1 MQSLFMSVAAA
12 KVEGLAAEHSWVGG
26 QPVPGRGGTRPVVEP
41 ATGRPFAEVSLLDG
55 AQSAAAL
62 AAARSAVAAWAAL
75 SFAERGAHLLALREA
90 VLSDA
95 DGIARLISREQG
107 KPAVEAHLAEV
118 FPALEQLRYAAFN
131 AERILRDEPVRSEV
145 VLFAHKRARLVY
157 VPFGVVLLITPWNY
171 PFLIPVVGIAA
182 ALAAGNTVVLKPA
195 PSTTLV
201 ALRLGELATRA
212 GLPPGVLNVVAID
225 DPVAATLVGHP
236 GVGKIVFTGSVETG
250 RKVMTAAAANL
261 TPVLL
266 ELGGKDAAIVCR
278 DADLDR
284 AARGIV
290 WGAFMNAG
298 QTCAS
303 VERVYVEQAV
313 AEAFVGRVV
322 EETRRLRMGDPAGD
336 EVEVG
341 PLSLE
346 RQRRVVEAH
355 VADALSCGARAL
367 TGGAR
372 AEGAGWFYPP
382 TVLVD
387 VDHSM
392 RVMREES
399 FGPVL
404 PIMPVASVDEAIRLA
419 NDSEFGL
426 TASGWTRDPAMA
438 RRLQQELQAGVVT
451 INDCVSSYGEPTAPW
466 GGFKRSGIGRT
477 HGAVGLREM
486 AQVKYVS
493 DDDSAAPALW
503 WYPYGRGLLRLAQA
517 ANSAVHDRSLI
528 RKLRAQLRL
537 ITSARFR
544 ERVSLRALVSRIDR
558 LLR

>member
-1 MQSLFMSVAAA
+1 MSVAAA
-12 KVEGLAAEHSWVGG
+12 KVEGLAAEHSRVGG
-26 QPVPGRGGTRPVVEP
+26 QPVPGRAGSRPVVEP

-55 AQSAAAL
+55 TQAAAAV
-62 AAARSAVAAWAAL
+62 AAARAASAAWAAL
-75 SFAERGAHLLALREA
+75 SFAERAAHLLALREA

-95 DGIARLISREQG
+95 EGIARLISREQG

-118 FPALEQLRYAAFN
+118 FPALEQLRYVALH
-131 AERILRDEPVRSEV
+131 AERVLRDEPVRSEV
-145 VLFAHKRARLVY
+145 VLFAHKRARLVH
-157 VPFGVVLLITPWNY
+157 VPYGVVLLITPWNY

-201 ALRLGELATRA
+201 ALRLAELAASA
-212 GLPPGVLNVVAID
+212 GLPPGVLNVVATD
-225 DPVAATLVGHP
+225 DQVAASLVTDP
-236 GVGKIVFTGSVETG
+236 AVGKIAFTGSVETG
-250 RKVMTAAAANL
+250 KKIMAAAAANL

-303 VERVYVEQAV
+303 VERVYVEQSV
-313 AEAFVGRVV
+313 AEAFTARVV

-355 VADALSCGARAL
+355 VADALSRGARAL

-382 TVLVD
+382 TVLVG

-419 NDSEFGL
+419 NDTEFGL
-426 TASGWTRDPAMA
+426 TASGWTRDPATA
-438 RRLQQELQAGVVT
+438 RRLQKELQAGVVT

-477 HGAVGLREM
+477 HGAAGLREM

-493 DDDSAAPALW
+493 EDDSAAPALW
-503 WYPYGRGLLRLAQA
+503 WYPYSRDLLRLAEA
-517 ANSAVHDRSLI
+517 ANPAIHARSLM
-528 RKLRAQLRL
+528 RKLRAQLQL
-537 ITSARFR
+537 IASRRFR
-544 ERVSLRALVSRIDR
+544 GRVSLSSLLSRIDR
-558 LLR
+558 LLL

>member
-1 MQSLFMSVAAA
+1 MSVAAKA
-12 KVEGLAAEHSWVGG
+12 VEAAAEHSWVGG
-26 QPVPGRGGTRPVVEP
+26 QPVPGRLGRRPAVEP
-41 ATGRPFAEVSLLDG
+41 ATGRTFAEVSLLDG
-55 AQSAAAL
+55 AQAAEAV
-62 AAARSAVAAWAAL
+62 AVARSASAAWAAL
-75 SFAERGAHLLALREA
+75 SFAERGRHLLALRDV
-90 VLSDA
+90 VLSEA
-95 DGIARLISREQG
+95 DGLARLISREQG

-118 FPALEQLRYAAFN
+118 FPALEHLRYAALH
-131 AERILRDEPVRSEV
+131 AEGVLRDEPVRSEV
-145 VLFAHKRARLVY
+145 VLFAHKRARLVH
-157 VPFGVVLLITPWNY
+157 VPYGVVLLITPWNY
-171 PFLIPVVGIAA
+171 PFLIPVVGLAA

-212 GLPPGVLNVVAID
+212 GLPPGVLNVVATD
-225 DPVAATLVGHP
+225 DQVAAALVADP
-236 GVGKIVFTGSVETG
+236 RLGKIAFTGSVETG
-250 RKVMTAAAANL
+250 KNVMAAAAANL

-303 VERVYVEQAV
+303 VERVYVEQPV
-313 AEAFVGRVV
+313 AEVFIARVV
-322 EETRRLRMGDPAGD
+322 DETRKLRVGDPAGD

-355 VADALSCGARAL
+355 VADALARGARAL
-367 TGGAR
+367 TGGAP
-372 AEGAGWFYPP
+372 AAGSGWFYPP
-382 TVLVD
+382 TVLVG

-399 FGPVL
+399 FGPLL

-419 NDSEFGL
+419 NESEFGL
-426 TASGWTRDPAMA
+426 TASGWTRDPALA

-477 HGAVGLREM
+477 HGAAGLREM

-493 DDDSAAPALW
+493 EDRSSAPAVW
-503 WYPYGRGLLRLAQA
+503 WYPYNRDLLRLAES
-517 ANSAVHDRSLI
+517 ANPSVHARSLVQ
-528 RKLRAQLRL
+528 KLRAQLRL
-537 ITSARFR
+537 MTSARFR
-544 ERVSLRALVSRIDR
+544 ERVSLRSLLSRIDR
-558 LLR
+558 LL